1 MGFWITLG
9 NKEGCWL
16 LFRFS
21 KDEMMKIIG
30 IFISVIVVI
39 GISVGGCQEKPEK
52 YTGPVEKIT
61 LATYAGETG
70 ALVYVAE
77 DQGFFE
83 ENGLEVTIKD
93 YGSGKAAADA
103 LLAGEADIATS
114 ADFVFVS
121 NSFEHT
127 DLRIFGTVAT
137 AEVKELVARKDKGIT
152 TTDDLIGKKIGVTK
166 KSGGEFAL
174 GTFLIFNGLSY
185 QDVELIDLKPS
196 EIVEAVLNGD
206 VDAGFTW
213 DPNVYDMKEELGDN
227 AISWPGGQD
236 FYFVLI
242 TKEDWI
248 ENNPAAAERFMKSLL
263 EAEDYI
269 KDNSEESKEFI
280 KNRFD
285 YESSYIDYSWPNQE
299 FAVVL
304 EQAMLIAFEDQARW
318 RIKNKL
324 TEAIEV
330 PNYLD
335 YVYMDALEAV
345 KPEAI
350 GIIR

>member
-1 MGFWITLG
+1 MPKKALIRIIAEAVAVTVMVAMAVA
-9 NKEGCWL
+9 GCTQG
-16 LFRFS
+16 R
-21 KDEMMKIIG
+21 
-30 IFISVIVVI
+30 
-39 GISVGGCQEKPEK
+39 PEK

-61 LATYAGETG
+61 VAAAAYLTG

-77 DQGFFE
+77 DQGYFE

-103 LLAGEADIATS
+103 LLAGKADISTS

-121 NSFEHT
+121 NSFDHA
-127 DLRIFGTVAT
+127 DLRVFGTVAT
-137 AEVKELVARKDKGIT
+137 AQVKELVARKDKGIT

-166 KSGGEFAL
+166 KSGAEFLL
-174 GTFLIFNGLSY
+174 GVFLIFNALSY
-185 QDVELIDLKPS
+185 EDVELVDLKPS
-196 EIVEAVLNGD
+196 EIVEAISNGD
-206 VDAGFTW
+206 IDATFTW
-213 DPNVYDMKEELGDN
+213 DPYLYNIKKELGDN
-227 AISWPGGQD
+227 AISWPGGKD

-248 ENNPAAAERFMKSLL
+248 ENNPAAAERFMKSVL

-269 KDNSEESKEFI
+269 KDHPEEAKGFV
-280 KNRFD
+280 KDRFN
-285 YESSYIDYSWPNQE
+285 YESDYMDYSWPKQE
-299 FAVVL
+299 FAVIL

-318 RIKNKL
+318 RIDNNL
-324 TEAIEV
+324 TDATRV

-335 YVYMDALEAV
+335 YIYLDALEKV

>member
-1 MGFWITLG
+1 MPRKAL
-9 NKEGCWL
+9 
-16 LFRFS
+16 
-21 KDEMMKIIG
+21 IG
-30 IFISVIVVI
+30 IIAKAVAVTVM
-39 GISVGGCQEKPEK
+39 VAMAVAGCTQGRPEK

-61 LATYAGETG
+61 VAAAAYLTG

-77 DQGFFE
+77 DQGYFE

-103 LLAGEADIATS
+103 LLAGEADISTS
-114 ADFVFVS
+114 AGFVFVS
-121 NSFEHT
+121 NSFDHA
-127 DLRIFGTVAT
+127 DLRVLGTVAT
-137 AEVKELVARKDKGIT
+137 AQVKELVARKDKGIT

-166 KSGGEFAL
+166 KSGAEFLL
-174 GTFLIFNGLSY
+174 GVFLIFNALSY
-185 QDVELIDLKPS
+185 EDVELVDLKPS
-196 EIVEAVLNGD
+196 EIVEAISNGD
-206 VDAGFTW
+206 IDATFTW
-213 DPNVYDMKEELGDN
+213 DPYLYNIKGELGDN
-227 AISWPGGQD
+227 AISWPGGED

-269 KDNSEESKEFI
+269 KDHPEEAKGFV
-280 KNRFD
+280 KDRFD
-285 YESSYIDYSWPNQE
+285 YESAYMDYSWPKQE
-299 FAVVL
+299 FAVIL

-318 RIKNKL
+318 RIDNNL
-324 TEAIEV
+324 TDATRV

-335 YVYMDALEAV
+335 YIYLDALEKV